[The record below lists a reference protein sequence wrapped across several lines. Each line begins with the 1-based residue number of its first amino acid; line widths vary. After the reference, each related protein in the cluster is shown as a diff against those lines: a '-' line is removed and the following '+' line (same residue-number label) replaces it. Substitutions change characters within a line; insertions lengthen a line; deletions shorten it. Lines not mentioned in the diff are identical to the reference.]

1 MKNKNNKNGFSIIE
15 VLIAI
20 MLVGLAIA
28 SLVAA
33 NSAFTKANGAGVD
46 LSTSEFLLEQIKELT
61 ALLPVV
67 DPNTGITTFGPETGE
82 ALADYDD
89 LDDFDD
95 ATFSPPIDTQRNT
108 LNNFDT
114 FSQQITVENVNPSDF
129 EDVVTD
135 HSTNFVRVTAKVF
148 QGSTEIISASW
159 LRARYEE

>member
-1 MKNKNNKNGFSIIE
+1 MKNINHKSGFSLIE

-20 MLVGLAIA
+20 ILVGLAIA

-33 NSAFTKANGAGVD
+33 NSAFTQANGAGVD
-46 LSTSEFLLEQIKELT
+46 LSTAEFLLEQIKELT
-61 ALLPVV
+61 TMLPVV
-67 DPNTGITTFGPETGE
+67 DPNTGLTTFGPETGE

-95 ATFSPPIDTQRNT
+95 ATFSPPIDTHRNT
-108 LNNFDT
+108 LNNFAT
-114 FSQQITVENVNPSDF
+114 FSQEVIVENMNPSDF
-129 EDVVTD
+129 EAVAAD
-135 HSTNFVRVTAKVF
+135 HSTNFVRVTVKVF